1 MTDLAHLL
9 LPHLP
14 LLLTTL
20 IRLTAPSPLHSA
32 NPHILQRVY
41 DVLGALFR
49 DLGRDILAAESKED
63 PEDQE
68 GGLHDVWEVV
78 RRGLGAPARSEEED
92 VEESESSKDEM
103 EVDEEKA
110 AEASEYEDEDEVEEP
125 IASTSAQPIVATEPR
140 VTLYR
145 TLPRNFRTTP
155 QTRRLLGNSFS
166 YLVRK
171 AKPTSLPDASSELSV
186 FFDFVVQDV
195 AEVEESDG
203 GERPRGRGA
212 KGRGKGKGKG
222 RGQEEGNSNIFAE
235 GVTWVV
241 AESCT
246 VCPEFL
252 ALTRYRE
259 LIANVILRLR
269 SDAEQLAPLS
279 NSCDP
284 AHPYLY
290 RPLARFADRAA
301 ERDRTPRNHLSHLA
315 LLQDG
320 AARACYR
327 GSPEG
332 YQ

>member
-1 MTDLAHLL
+1 MFRILTLAFLVSISLIPPLVTDLAHLL
-9 LPHLP
+9 LPHLT

-49 DLGRDILAAESKED
+49 DLGRDILAAQSKED
-63 PEDQE
+63 AEEQK
-68 GGLHDVWEVV
+68 GGLQEVWEVV
-78 RRGLGAPARSEEED
+78 RRGLGAPTKPQEEDEEVEEEKLD
-92 VEESESSKDEM
+92 SMEIDAVDKD
-103 EVDEEKA
+103 A
-110 AEASEYEDEDEVEEP
+110 HASEDEDEEEEIVAVQP
-125 IASTSAQPIVATEPR
+125 VASTSAQPITDEEPR
-140 VTLYR
+140 ITLYR

-171 AKPTSLPDASSELSV
+171 AKPTSLPDSPSELSL
-186 FFDFVVQDV
+186 FFEYIIEDV
-195 AEVEESDG
+195 AEAVEIDG

-246 VCPEFL
+246 VSFSLHNRLSSTDDTDIADFEIRLPTNYSILELPLFFVHSPQPSFL
-252 ALTRYRE
+252 SLRQCLYQARSLLT
-259 LIANVILRLR
+259 
-269 SDAEQLAPLS
+269 QLS
-279 NSCDP
+279 
-284 AHPYLY
+284 
-290 RPLARFADRAA
+290 R
-301 ERDRTPRNHLSHLA
+301 
-315 LLQDG
+315 
-320 AARACYR
+320 
-327 GSPEG
+327 
-332 YQ
+332 